1 MKLQITKS
9 DKGTQLGFFYMRR
22 KEWQFGETKCNV
34 WFGHRLGI
42 IVWDGAEWSKYEEWQ
57 PQSIIEER
65 ITGS

>member
-1 MKLQITKS
+1 MKISKS
-9 DKGTQLGFFYMRR
+9 DKETCLGFFYMR
-22 KEWQFGETKCNV
+22 KKGWEFGETKCNV